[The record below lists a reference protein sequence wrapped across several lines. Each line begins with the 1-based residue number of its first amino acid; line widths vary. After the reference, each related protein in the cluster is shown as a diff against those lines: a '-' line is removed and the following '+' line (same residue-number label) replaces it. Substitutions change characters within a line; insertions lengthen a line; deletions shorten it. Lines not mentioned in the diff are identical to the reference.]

1 MSFLELVHA
10 WIIGL
15 IAAFLANAIDKKSI
29 NTYFNRIHSGASTE
43 WARGLRDFAQE
54 NYGRHAIPIAA

>member
-1 MSFLELVHA
+1 MTFAELVHA

-29 NTYFNRIHSGASTE
+29 NTYFNRIHTGANVE
-43 WARGLRDFAQE
+43 WAIGLREDR
-54 NYGRHAIPIAA
+54 GRHALRTAA